1 MTRQERNLIYLDK
14 LAEGEY
20 NSQPAKKKRALI
32 SLRNIISRYFYTER
46 QLKVYQQAAAHFIAE
61 HPEEGYELQGLI
73 LKEQDKINVKEKTT
87 ESE

>member
-1 MTRQERNLIYLDK
+1 MTRQERNLVYLDR

-32 SLRNIISRYFYTER
+32 SLRNIISRYFFIER
-46 QLKVYQQAAAHFIAE
+46 QLKAYQQAAANFIVS

-73 LKEQDKINVKEKTT
+73 LKEQDKINTKEKITD
-87 ESE
+87 SE